1 MFELLFYVFGLCFL
15 VGVGYPLF
23 SILIY
28 PLYRI
33 LGGKQKLYD
42 YLRGL

>member
-1 MFELLFYVFGLCFL
+1 MFELLFCVFGFCFL
-15 VGVGYPLF
+15 IGVVYPLC

-42 YLRGL
+42 YLRNL